1 MSTHLV
7 KHQKITKRQIKEDPL
22 VTAAFKAT
30 AFWEQHGTKILIGV
44 GAVALLC
51 VLAFFMMQA
60 RNKAEA
66 EASGDLFRASLAV
79 SQGDY
84 ASAAPM
90 LEEIVKSQPGT
101 DAAREAMLYL
111 GDARMSIG
119 KPDEAT
125 GWYRKYLDK
134 VGGDDVRA
142 RIGHFALATSLED
155 SRQYAPAAEE
165 YAKAAET
172 SGTDNERA
180 RAMLGQARCFVRAS
194 QMPKAVEVYTAITRL
209 PDAEQSLTDAA
220 KTKLG
225 ELSAGPAAAPST
237 TAAPAT
243 PASP

>member
-30 AFWEQHGTKILIGV
+30 AFWEEHGTKVLIGV
-44 GAVALLC
+44 GAVALIC

-66 EASGDLFRASLAV
+66 EASGDLFRATLAV

-90 LEEIVKSQPGT
+90 LEEIVKNQPGT

-111 GDARMSIG
+111 GDAQMSLG
-119 KPDEAT
+119 KPTEAAT
-125 GWYRKYLDK
+125 WYRRYLEK
-134 VGGDDVRA
+134 AGGNEIRA
-142 RIGHFALATSLED
+142 RIGHFALATALED
-155 SRQYAPAAEE
+155 SRQYVPAAEE
-165 YAKAAET
+165 YAKAAER

-180 RAMLGQARCFVRAS
+180 RAMHGQARSLVRAS
-194 QMPKAVEVYTAITRL
+194 QVAKAVEVYTAIIRL
-209 PDAEQSLTDAA
+209 PDAEQSLADAA
-220 KTKLG
+220 KAKLG
-225 ELSAGPAAAPST
+225 ELSAGAAAAPT
-237 TAAPAT
+237 TSAAPAT
-243 PASP
+243 PAAP